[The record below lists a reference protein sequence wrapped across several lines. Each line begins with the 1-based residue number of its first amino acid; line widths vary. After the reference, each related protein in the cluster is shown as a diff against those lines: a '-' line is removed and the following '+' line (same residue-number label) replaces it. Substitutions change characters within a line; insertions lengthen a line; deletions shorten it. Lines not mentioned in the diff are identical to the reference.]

1 MTRDLLESSDLRSEP
16 MIVVTSNFHVLRTA
30 ALTRDLGLDA
40 HVTGAATARFYA
52 PTAFLREFVAILHR
66 YRTPN
71 IALLVGIA
79 SIVVILQH
87 VN

>member
-1 MTRDLLESSDLRSEP
+1 MTKELLSSSGLRSEP

-30 ALTRDLGLDA
+30 AFTRDLGLDA
-40 HVTGAATARFYA
+40 HVTGADTARFYA

-66 YRTPN
+66 YRRPN
-71 IALLVGIA
+71 LAPLVGIA
-79 SIVVILQH
+79 SIVVVLQH